1 MPPARHMWTPV
12 LSRVYGIAPWEAGR
26 LTTREL
32 DLIAEDFDAITKAAG
47 AAG

>member
-26 LTTREL
+26 LTGREW
-32 DLIAEDFDAITKAAG
+32 DQIVEDHDALMKAAE
-47 AAG
+47 A